1 MIRPTMSHVLNKQ
14 DLYEQ
19 LSVYA
24 TYLESKIA
32 ELEDEAVE
40 LKEESSS
47 LHVYSFRVIAFV
59 TRAVEKLRGVPEFK
73 PTGDVL
79 NRVLRLTPKIALE
92 AHDLERTRK
101 GFWLG
106 FEDARCH
113 PSEMNILSQ
122 WEGTKV
128 FKQAKA
134 LKE

>member
-1 MIRPTMSHVLNKQ
+1 MIDRDDVLNS
-14 DLYEQ
+14 DYDFYDVLT
-19 LSVYA
+19 LID
-24 TYLESKIA
+24 KIA